1 MRLGP
6 SSLPHS
12 EDRDTRAVN
21 PFRLPVRRDGT
32 WCCTETTSCG
42 QTRAGAGWQVVDQ
55 GNQTASQINAS
66 NQLIQDGYPD
76 TNDCYSG
83 NAFSCVTPIG
93 FQSWVPIVE
102 PEMKSPSS
110 RGLSGHWGLLTA
122 NVTRGVVKVSVQLI
136 RKGRALFLY
145 GTFAISRSVD
155 GGRGAPSGWYQ
166 DRPRLHLLATQVG
179 PQPSVLGLEGSCLNV
194 G

>member
-1 MRLGP
+1 VGKG
-6 SSLPHS
+6 
-12 EDRDTRAVN
+12 E
-21 PFRLPVRRDGT
+21 PVL
-32 WCCTETTSCG
+32 
-42 QTRAGAGWQVVDQ
+42 AGNLLTKEIRWL
-55 GNQTASQINAS
+55 ASQINAS
-66 NQLIQDGYPD
+66 NQLIQGGYRGYKRFLFGKGLQLLDLVP
-76 TNDCYSG
+76 S
-83 NAFSCVTPIG
+83 VTPIG
-93 FQSWVPIVE
+93 LQSWVPIVE

-145 GTFAISRSVD
+145 GTFAISRNVD